1 MSVPHTREPQKI
13 PGSDEISLPIVWSRE
28 VTAEALRLTKC
39 VGGRGKKR
47 RVGRGQIFGGWA
59 HPSGRTLGGG

>member
-1 MSVPHTREPQKI
+1 MFVPSTREPQKI
-13 PGSDEISLPIVWSRE
+13 PASDEISLHIGWLRE
-28 VTAEALRLTKC
+28 LTAEALRLTKC

-47 RVGRGQIFGGWA
+47 RVGRQILRVGA

>member
-13 PGSDEISLPIVWSRE
+13 PGSDEISLHIAWLRD

-47 RVGRGQIFGGWA
+47 RVGQANFE
-59 HPSGRTLGGG
+59 GGGAS